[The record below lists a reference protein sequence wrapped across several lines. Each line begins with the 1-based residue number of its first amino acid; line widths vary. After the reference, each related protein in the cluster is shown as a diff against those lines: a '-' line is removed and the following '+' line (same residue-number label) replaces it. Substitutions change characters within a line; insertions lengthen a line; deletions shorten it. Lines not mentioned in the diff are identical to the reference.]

1 MKKLFKMLPILFT
14 SMFCLTACNEIYSYP
29 LEKIKV
35 TSYVKEEAHVSGA
48 MIFFCIFGSYTKSS
62 TTVQRYIFL
71 AKNGPRD
78 SYKINDIHVYP
89 THNHNNNEY
98 VYFNYIEDEE
108 NSYLEYQYDYGS
120 GDHNYWLHLPKDT
133 VLELA
138 SDMFR
143 DM

>member
-14 SMFCLTACNEIYSYP
+14 SMFCLTACNEVYSCP
-29 LEKIKV
+29 LETIEV
-35 TSYVKEEAHVSGA
+35 SSYVKETVHVSGG

-71 AKNGPRD
+71 ARNGPRD

-89 THNHNNNEY
+89 THNYDYRDH
-98 VYFNYIEDEE
+98 VYFNYIEDDETP
-108 NSYLEYQYDYGS
+108 YLEYQNIDATGEY
-120 GDHNYWLHLPKDT
+120 NYWLHLPKDT
-133 VLELA
+133 ILELA